1 MQNDAP
7 HVGALAAST
16 AHELNESLSAMLLNC
31 DASLRWLDRAKPDL
45 SEARTSMR
53 RALADARRAAE
64 ITARLRRLATPAQ
77 TSLVRS

>member
-7 HVGALAAST
+7 HVGALAALT
-16 AHELNESLSAMLLNC
+16 ANELNESLGAMLINC

-64 ITARLRRLATPAQ
+64 IAARLRRLATPAQ

>member
-16 AHELNESLSAMLLNC
+16 AELDESLGAMLLNC

-64 ITARLRRLATPAQ
+64 MAARLRRLATPAQ

>member
-16 AHELNESLSAMLLNC
+16 AELDETLGAMLLNC
-31 DASLRWLDRAKPDL
+31 DASLRWLDRAKPDW

-64 ITARLRRLATPAQ
+64 IAACLRRLATPAQ

>member
-1 MQNDAP
+1 MQNDAT

-16 AHELNESLSAMLLNC
+16 AELNESLGAMLLNC

-53 RALADARRAAE
+53 RALADARRATE
-64 ITARLRRLATPAQ
+64 IAARLRRLAKPAQ

>member
-16 AHELNESLSAMLLNC
+16 AELDETLGAMLLNC

-53 RALADARRAAE
+53 QALADARRAAE
-64 ITARLRRLATPAQ
+64 IAARLRRLATPAQ

>member
-16 AHELNESLSAMLLNC
+16 AELDESLGAMLLNC

-53 RALADARRAAE
+53 RALANAHRVAE
-64 ITARLRRLATPAQ
+64 IVTRLRLLATSAQ